1 MFRRQ
6 SPSTRNTGLDGTT
19 PPRVGNL
26 TVREDGTMSLRINT
40 NISALNALRNVERAA
55 DGFGRSIEKL
65 ASGLRIN
72 RSADDPA
79 GLIRSEDL
87 RAQIAGLEQA
97 IANSQD
103 AMNLIKTAEGA
114 LEEVHNLLRSMRQLA
129 VASGNTGT
137 NDMTA
142 LQANQ
147 NQIRSAIESINRIAA
162 QTQFGTKKLLD
173 GSAGVSAVVT
183 DFTRVGGLFF
193 GGSVFGSVGAS
204 APREYALGTGV
215 ITIDV
220 TQDATRAL
228 ISGDRDYSSA
238 TSIIQTSATVV
249 INGVSFSV
257 QAGTTT
263 LQSFV
268 DQINSQ
274 SSVTGVVAELYT
286 SSGNTRVRLRA
297 VEYGANF
304 SVNLNDQQNI
314 LHASATFTSATGRN
328 ATATVQVKD
337 VDGNTVSV
345 LFTGGVS
352 RGDSGLRLTDA
363 KGNVILLNEAGNDTA
378 IDAAVVGRTAA
389 GQLEFQIGANAGQ
402 VARFSINNMRSD
414 KLGTGIVAGKSLADI
429 DVTKTGGAEEALK
442 IIDAAIQQVSKLRG
456 DMGAF
461 QKNVLESNMRSLSVA
476 KENLTATESAIR
488 DTNFAEE
495 ISRFTRFQILQQ
507 AGMSV
512 LGQANFAP
520 QAVLQLIR

>member
-1 MFRRQ
+1 
-6 SPSTRNTGLDGTT
+6 
-19 PPRVGNL
+19 
-26 TVREDGTMSLRINT
+26 MSLRINT
-40 NISALNALRNVERAA
+40 NMSALNALRNVERAS

-72 RSADDPA
+72 RGADDPA

-103 AMNLIKTAEGA
+103 ATNLVKTAEGA

-137 NDMTA
+137 NDQTA

-173 GSAGVSAVVT
+173 GTAGLSAVVT
-183 DFTRVGGLFF
+183 DARRIGGMFF
-193 GGSVFGSVGAS
+193 GGSVVGTDS
-204 APREYALGTGV
+204 ATSTIVREYALGSGV
-215 ITIDV
+215 ITINV
-220 TQDATRAL
+220 TRAATRAAVDG
-228 ISGDRDYSSA
+228 SRAYTGA
-238 TSIIQTSATVV
+238 GAIIQTSGTVV

-274 SSVTGVVAELYT
+274 SSVTGVVAELFVDN
-286 SSGNTRVRLRA
+286 GNTFVRLRST
-297 VEYGANF
+297 EYGANF
-304 SVNLNDQQNI
+304 SVNLNDQQQI
-314 LHASATFTSATGRN
+314 LLSGANNFSASATGVNGEARVTLSTIDGG
-328 ATATVQVKD
+328 QVF
-337 VDGNTVSV
+337 VT
-345 LFTGGVS
+345 FTGGVS
-352 RGDSGLRLTDA
+352 RSDSGLRLTDA
-363 KGNVILLNEAGNDTA
+363 KGNVILLNEAGNDVA
-378 IDAAVVGRTAA
+378 INADVVGRTTT
-389 GQLEFQIGANAGQ
+389 GQLQFQIGANAGQ

-414 KLGTGIVAGKSLADI
+414 QLGTGVVAGKNLADI

-495 ISRFTRFQILQQ
+495 ISRFTKFQILQQ

>member
-1 MFRRQ
+1 M
-6 SPSTRNTGLDGTT
+6 
-19 PPRVGNL
+19 
-26 TVREDGTMSLRINT
+26 
-40 NISALNALRNVERAA
+40 SALNALRNVERAS

-103 AMNLIKTAEGA
+103 ATNLVKTAEGA

-137 NDMTA
+137 NDLTA

-147 NQIRSAIESINRIAA
+147 NQINSAIDSINRIAA

-173 GSAGVSAVVT
+173 GTAGVSAVVT
-183 DFTRVGGLFF
+183 DFTRVGGMFF
-193 GGSVFGSVGAS
+193 GGSVFGSVGGAAS
-204 APREYALGTGV
+204 QEYAIGTGT

-220 TQDATRAL
+220 TTAATRAS
-228 ISGDRDYSSA
+228 ITGNRGYTPA
-238 TSIIQTSATVV
+238 TAIIQTSASVV
-249 INGVSFSV
+249 INGVSFST

-263 LQSFV
+263 IQSFV

-274 SSVTGVVAELYT
+274 SSVTGVVAELVDNGT
-286 SSGNTRVRLRA
+286 NLNVRLRA
-297 VEYGANF
+297 REYGANF
-304 SVNLNDQQNI
+304 SVTVNDQQAI
-314 LHASATFTSATGRN
+314 LFTAATTSSASGTN
-328 ATATVQVKD
+328 ATATVSVTNI
-337 VDGNTVSV
+337 DGGVVTV
-345 LFTGGVS
+345 LFTGGKAA
-352 RGDSGLRLTDA
+352 GDSGLKLTDA
-363 KGNVILLNEAGNDTA
+363 KGNVILLNEAGNDTTSGDGA
-378 IDAAVVGRTAA
+378 VGRTSA

-402 VARFSINNMRSD
+402 VARFSINNMRAD
-414 KLGTGIVAGKSLADI
+414 KIGTGVVAGKSLKDI

-442 IIDAAIQQVSKLRG
+442 IIDAAISQVSKLRG

-495 ISRFTRFQILQQ
+495 ISRFTKFQILQQ

-520 QAVLQLIR
+520 QGVLQLIR

>member
-1 MFRRQ
+1 
-6 SPSTRNTGLDGTT
+6 
-19 PPRVGNL
+19 
-26 TVREDGTMSLRINT
+26 MSLRINT
-40 NISALNALRNVERAA
+40 NMSALNALRNVERAS

-103 AMNLIKTAEGA
+103 ATNLVKTAEGA

-137 NDMTA
+137 NDLTA

-147 NQIRSAIESINRIAA
+147 NQINSAIDSINRIAA

-173 GSAGVSAVVT
+173 GTAGVSAVVT
-183 DFTRVGGLFF
+183 DFTRVGGMFF
-193 GGSVFGSVGAS
+193 GGSVFGSVGGAAS
-204 APREYALGTGV
+204 QEYAIGTGT

-220 TQDATRAL
+220 TTAATRAS
-228 ISGDRDYSSA
+228 ITGNRGYTPA
-238 TSIIQTSATVV
+238 TAIIQTSASVV
-249 INGVSFSV
+249 INGVSFST

-263 LQSFV
+263 IQSFV

-274 SSVTGVVAELYT
+274 SSVTGVVAELVDNGT
-286 SSGNTRVRLRA
+286 NLNVRLRA
-297 VEYGANF
+297 REYGANF
-304 SVNLNDQQNI
+304 SVTVNDQQAI
-314 LHASATFTSATGRN
+314 LFTAATTSSASGTN
-328 ATATVQVKD
+328 ATATVSVTNI
-337 VDGNTVSV
+337 DGGVVTV
-345 LFTGGVS
+345 LFTGGKAA
-352 RGDSGLRLTDA
+352 GDSGLKLTDA
-363 KGNVILLNEAGNDTA
+363 KGNVILLNEAGNDTTSGDGA
-378 IDAAVVGRTAA
+378 VGRTSA

-402 VARFSINNMRSD
+402 VARFSINNMRAD
-414 KLGTGIVAGKSLADI
+414 KIGTGVVAGKSLKDI

-442 IIDAAIQQVSKLRG
+442 IIDAAISQVSKLRG

-495 ISRFTRFQILQQ
+495 ISRFTKFQILQQ

-520 QAVLQLIR
+520 QGVLQLIR

>member
-1 MFRRQ
+1 
-6 SPSTRNTGLDGTT
+6 
-19 PPRVGNL
+19 
-26 TVREDGTMSLRINT
+26 MSLRINT
-40 NISALNALRNVERAA
+40 NMSALNALRNVERAS

-72 RSADDPA
+72 RGADDPA

-103 AMNLIKTAEGA
+103 ATNLIKTAEGA

-137 NDMTA
+137 NDQTA

-173 GSAGVSAVVT
+173 GTAGLSAVVT
-183 DFTRVGGLFF
+183 DARRIGGMFF
-193 GGSVFGSVGAS
+193 GGSVVGTDS
-204 APREYALGTGV
+204 ATSTIVREYALGSGV
-215 ITIDV
+215 IEIDV
-220 TQDATRAL
+220 TTAAERAL
-228 ISGDRDYSSA
+228 ITADLRAYTDAGA
-238 TSIIQTSATVV
+238 IIQTSGTVV

-274 SSVTGVVAELYT
+274 SSVTGVVAELFVDNGDT
-286 SSGNTRVRLRA
+286 FVRLRST
-297 VEYGANF
+297 EYGANF
-304 SVNLNDQQNI
+304 SINLNDQQEI
-314 LHASATFTSATGRN
+314 LLDGATSASATGVNAVARATLRTIDGG
-328 ATATVQVKD
+328 QVF
-337 VDGNTVSV
+337 VT
-345 LFTGGVS
+345 FTGGVS
-352 RGDSGLRLTDA
+352 RSDSGLRLTDA
-363 KGNVILLNEAGNDTA
+363 KGNVILLNEAGNATG
-378 IDAAVVGRTAA
+378 AATVGRTTT
-389 GQLEFQIGANAGQ
+389 GQLQFQIGANAGQ

-414 KLGTGIVAGKSLADI
+414 RLGTGVVAEKSLADV
-429 DVTKTGGAEEALK
+429 DVTRTGGAEEALK

-461 QKNVLESNMRSLSVA
+461 QKNVLESNMRSLAVA

-495 ISRFTRFQILQQ
+495 ISRFTKFQILQQ

>member
-1 MFRRQ
+1 
-6 SPSTRNTGLDGTT
+6 
-19 PPRVGNL
+19 
-26 TVREDGTMSLRINT
+26 MSLRINT
-40 NISALNALRNVERAA
+40 NMSALNALRNVERAA

-72 RSADDPA
+72 RGADDPA

-103 AMNLIKTAEGA
+103 ATNLIKTAEGA
-114 LEEVHNLLRSMRQLA
+114 LDEMHNLLRSMRQLA

-137 NDMTA
+137 NDQTA

-147 NQIRSAIESINRIAA
+147 NQIRSAIDSINRIAA

-173 GSAGVSAVVT
+173 GTAGLSAVVT
-183 DFTRVGGLFF
+183 DARRIGGMFF
-193 GGSVFGSVGAS
+193 GGSVVGTDS
-204 APREYALGTGV
+204 PTSNIVREYALGSGV

-220 TQDATRAL
+220 TTAAERAVVDGTRAYADA
-228 ISGDRDYSSA
+228 GA
-238 TSIIQTSATVV
+238 IIQTSGTVV

-274 SSVTGVVAELYT
+274 SSVTGVVAELFVDNGDT
-286 SSGNTRVRLRA
+286 FVRLRST
-297 VEYGANF
+297 EYGANF
-304 SVNLNDQQNI
+304 SVNLNDQQEI
-314 LHASATFTSATGRN
+314 LLNGATSASATGVN
-328 ATATVQVKD
+328 AEARVTLSTI
-337 VDGNTVSV
+337 DGGEVFVT
-345 LFTGGVS
+345 FTGGVS
-352 RGDSGLRLTDA
+352 RSDSGLRLTDA
-363 KGNVILLNEAGNDTA
+363 KGNVLLLTEAGNDDA
-378 IDAAVVGRTAA
+378 IDDAVVGRTTT
-389 GQLEFQIGANAGQ
+389 GQLQFQIGANAGQ

-414 KLGTGIVAGKSLADI
+414 KLGTGVVAGKSLADI

-461 QKNVLESNMRSLSVA
+461 QKNVLESNMRSLAVA

-495 ISRFTRFQILQQ
+495 ISRFTKFQILQQ

>member
-1 MFRRQ
+1 
-6 SPSTRNTGLDGTT
+6 
-19 PPRVGNL
+19 
-26 TVREDGTMSLRINT
+26 MSLRINT
-40 NISALNALRNVERAA
+40 NMSALNALRNVERAS

-72 RSADDPA
+72 RGADDPA

-103 AMNLIKTAEGA
+103 ATNLVKTAEGA

-137 NDMTA
+137 NDQTA

-173 GSAGVSAVVT
+173 GTAGLSAVVT
-183 DFTRVGGLFF
+183 DARRIGGMFF
-193 GGSVFGSVGAS
+193 GGSAVGTDS
-204 APREYALGTGV
+204 ATGTIVREYALGSGV

-220 TQDATRAL
+220 TTAAERAVVNGTRAYT
-228 ISGDRDYSSA
+228 GA
-238 TSIIQTSATVV
+238 GAIIQTSGTVV

-274 SSVTGVVAELYT
+274 SSVTGVVAELFVNNN
-286 SSGNTRVRLRA
+286 NTFVRLRST
-297 VEYGANF
+297 EYGENF
-304 SVNLNDQQNI
+304 SVNLNDQQQI
-314 LHASATFTSATGRN
+314 LLNGATSASDTGVN
-328 ATATVQVKD
+328 AEAVVTLSTI
-337 VDGNTVSV
+337 DGGEVFVT
-345 LFTGGVS
+345 FTGGVS

-363 KGNVILLNEAGNDTA
+363 KGNVILLNEAGNDA
-378 IDAAVVGRTAA
+378 GINDAVVGRTTT
-389 GQLEFQIGANAGQ
+389 GQLQFQIGANAGQ

-414 KLGTGIVAGKSLADI
+414 KLGTGVVADKSLADI

-461 QKNVLESNMRSLSVA
+461 QKNVLESNMRSLAVA

-495 ISRFTRFQILQQ
+495 ISRFTKFQILQQ

>member
-1 MFRRQ
+1 
-6 SPSTRNTGLDGTT
+6 
-19 PPRVGNL
+19 
-26 TVREDGTMSLRINT
+26 MSLRINT
-40 NISALNALRNVERAA
+40 NMSALNALRNVERAS

-72 RSADDPA
+72 RGADDPA

-103 AMNLIKTAEGA
+103 ATNLIKTAEGA

-137 NDMTA
+137 NDQTA

-173 GSAGVSAVVT
+173 GTAGLSAVVT
-183 DFTRVGGLFF
+183 DARSIGGMFF
-193 GGSVFGSVGAS
+193 GGSAVGTDS
-204 APREYALGTGV
+204 AGGTIVREYALGSGV
-215 ITIDV
+215 ITIDIRRAAERAV
-220 TQDATRAL
+220 VDGTRAYT
-228 ISGDRDYSSA
+228 GA
-238 TSIIQTSATVV
+238 GAIIQTSGTVV

-274 SSVTGVVAELYT
+274 SSVTGVVAELFVDNGDT
-286 SSGNTRVRLRA
+286 FVRLRST
-297 VEYGANF
+297 EYGANF
-304 SVNLNDQQNI
+304 SVNLNDQQQI
-314 LHASATFTSATGRN
+314 LLNGATSDSDTGEN
-328 ATATVQVKD
+328 AVARVTLSTI
-337 VDGNTVSV
+337 DGGEVYVT
-345 LFTGGVS
+345 FTGGVS
-352 RGDSGLRLTDA
+352 RSDSGLRLTDA
-363 KGNVILLNEAGNDTA
+363 KGNVILLNEAGNDDG
-378 IDAAVVGRTAA
+378 IDNAVVGRTTT
-389 GQLEFQIGANAGQ
+389 GQLQFQIGANAGQ

-414 KLGTGIVAGKSLADI
+414 KLGTGVVAGKSLADI

-461 QKNVLESNMRSLSVA
+461 QKNVLESNMRSLAVA

-495 ISRFTRFQILQQ
+495 ISRFTKFQILQQ

>member
-1 MFRRQ
+1 
-6 SPSTRNTGLDGTT
+6 
-19 PPRVGNL
+19 
-26 TVREDGTMSLRINT
+26 MSLRINT
-40 NISALNALRNVERAA
+40 NMSALNALRNVERAS

-103 AMNLIKTAEGA
+103 ATNLVKTAEGA

-137 NDMTA
+137 NDQTA

-173 GSAGVSAVVT
+173 GTAGVSAVVT

-193 GGSVFGSVGAS
+193 GGSVFGSVGGAAS
-204 APREYALGTGV
+204 QDYAIGTGT

-220 TQDATRAL
+220 TQAATRAVVTT
-228 ISGDRDYSSA
+228 DRVYTA
-238 TSIIQTSATVV
+238 PTAIIQTSASVV
-249 INGVSFSV
+249 INGVNFTV
-257 QAGTTT
+257 QAGTTS

-274 SSVTGVVAELYT
+274 SSVTGVVAEIFQ
-286 SSGNTRVRLRA
+286 NAANDFRVRLRTQ
-297 VEYGANF
+297 EYGANF
-304 SVNLNDQQNI
+304 SVTVNDAQGI
-314 LHASATFTSATGRN
+314 LIAGGGTSSATGQN
-328 ATATVQVKD
+328 ARATVSITNI
-337 VDGNTVSV
+337 DGNTVTV

-363 KGNVILLNEAGNDTA
+363 RGNVLLLTEAGNDVA
-378 IDAAVVGRTAA
+378 IDAAAVGRTTA
-389 GQLEFQIGANAGQ
+389 GQLQFQIGANAGQ
-402 VARFSINNMRSD
+402 VARFSINNMRAD
-414 KLGTGIVAGKSLADI
+414 QLGTGVVAGRSLRDI
-429 DVTKTGGAEEALK
+429 DVTKTGGAEEALR

-461 QKNVLESNMRSLSVA
+461 QKNVLESNMRSLAVA

>member
-1 MFRRQ
+1 
-6 SPSTRNTGLDGTT
+6 
-19 PPRVGNL
+19 
-26 TVREDGTMSLRINT
+26 MSLRINT
-40 NISALNALRNVERAA
+40 NMSALNALRNVERAS

-72 RSADDPA
+72 RGADDPA

-103 AMNLIKTAEGA
+103 ATNLIKTAEGA

-137 NDMTA
+137 NDQTA

-173 GSAGVSAVVT
+173 GTAGLSAVVT
-183 DFTRVGGLFF
+183 DARRIGGMFF
-193 GGSVFGSVGAS
+193 GGSAVGTDS
-204 APREYALGTGV
+204 ATGTIVREYALGSGV

-220 TQDATRAL
+220 TTAATRASVTANL
-228 ISGDRDYSSA
+228 RTYTGA
-238 TSIIQTSATVV
+238 GAIIQTSGTVV

-274 SSVTGVVAELYT
+274 SSVTGVVAEIYQHA
-286 SSGNTRVRLRA
+286 NNDFRVRLRST
-297 VEYGANF
+297 EYGANF
-304 SVNLNDQQNI
+304 SVNLNDQQEI
-314 LHASATFTSATGRN
+314 LLDGATSASATGVNAVARATLS
-328 ATATVQVKD
+328 TI
-337 VDGNTVSV
+337 DGGEVFVT
-345 LFTGGVS
+345 FTGGVS
-352 RGDSGLRLTDA
+352 RSDSGLRLTDA
-363 KGNVILLNEAGNDTA
+363 KGNVILLNEAGNA
-378 IDAAVVGRTAA
+378 VGAAAVGRTTT
-389 GQLEFQIGANAGQ
+389 GQLQFQIGANAGQ

-414 KLGTGIVAGKSLADI
+414 KLGTGVVAGKNLADV

-456 DMGAF
+456 DIGAF
-461 QKNVLESNMRSLSVA
+461 QKNVLESNMRSLAVA

-495 ISRFTRFQILQQ
+495 ISRFTKFQILQQ

>member
-1 MFRRQ
+1 
-6 SPSTRNTGLDGTT
+6 
-19 PPRVGNL
+19 
-26 TVREDGTMSLRINT
+26 MSLRINT
-40 NISALNALRNVERAA
+40 NMSALNALRNVERAS

-72 RSADDPA
+72 RGADDPA

-103 AMNLIKTAEGA
+103 ATNLIKTAEGA

-137 NDMTA
+137 NDQTA

-173 GSAGVSAVVT
+173 GTAGLSAVVT
-183 DFTRVGGLFF
+183 DARRIGGMFF
-193 GGSVFGSVGAS
+193 GGSVVGTDS
-204 APREYALGTGV
+204 ATSTIVREYALGSGL

-220 TQDATRAL
+220 TTAAERAL
-228 ISGDRDYSSA
+228 VTADLRAYTDAGA
-238 TSIIQTSATVV
+238 IIQTSGTVV

-274 SSVTGVVAELYT
+274 SSVTGVVAELFADNN
-286 SSGNTRVRLRA
+286 NTYVRLRST
-297 VEYGANF
+297 EYGANF
-304 SVNLNDQQNI
+304 SINLNDQQEI
-314 LHASATFTSATGRN
+314 LLDGATSASATGVN
-328 ATATVQVKD
+328 AVARVTLRTIDGGQVF
-337 VDGNTVSV
+337 VT
-345 LFTGGVS
+345 FTGGVS

-363 KGNVILLNEAGNDTA
+363 RGNVLLLTEAGNDAA
-378 IDAAVVGRTAA
+378 IDADAVGRTTT
-389 GQLEFQIGANAGQ
+389 GQLQFQIGANAGQ
-402 VARFSINNMRSD
+402 VARFSINNMRAD
-414 KLGTGIVAGKSLADI
+414 QLGTGVVAGRSLADI
-429 DVTKTGGAEEALK
+429 DVTRTGGAEEALK

-461 QKNVLESNMRSLSVA
+461 QKNVLESNMRSLAVA

-495 ISRFTRFQILQQ
+495 ISRFTKFQILQQ

>member
-1 MFRRQ
+1 
-6 SPSTRNTGLDGTT
+6 
-19 PPRVGNL
+19 
-26 TVREDGTMSLRINT
+26 MSLRINT
-40 NISALNALRNVERAA
+40 NMSALNALRNVERAS

-72 RSADDPA
+72 RGADDPA

-103 AMNLIKTAEGA
+103 ATNLIKTAEGA

-137 NDMTA
+137 NDQTA

-173 GSAGVSAVVT
+173 GTAGLSAVVT
-183 DFTRVGGLFF
+183 DARSIGGMFF
-193 GGSVFGSVGAS
+193 GGSAVGTDS
-204 APREYALGTGV
+204 AGGTIVREYALGSGV

-220 TQDATRAL
+220 TRAAERAVVTG
-228 ISGDRDYSSA
+228 SRAYTGA
-238 TSIIQTSATVV
+238 GAIIQTSGTVV

-274 SSVTGVVAELYT
+274 SSVTGVVAELFVDDGDT
-286 SSGNTRVRLRA
+286 FVRLRST
-297 VEYGANF
+297 EYGANF
-304 SVNLNDQQNI
+304 SVNLNDQQQI
-314 LHASATFTSATGRN
+314 LLSGSAFDASDTGVN
-328 ATATVQVKD
+328 AEARVTLSTI
-337 VDGNTVSV
+337 DGGEVYVT
-345 LFTGGVS
+345 FTGGVS
-352 RGDSGLRLTDA
+352 RSDSGLRLTDA
-363 KGNVILLNEAGNDTA
+363 KGNVILLNEAGNDDG
-378 IDAAVVGRTAA
+378 IDNAVVGRTTT
-389 GQLEFQIGANAGQ
+389 GQLQFQIGANAGQ

-414 KLGTGIVAGKSLADI
+414 KLGTGVVADKSLADI

-495 ISRFTRFQILQQ
+495 ISRFTKFQILQQ

>member
-1 MFRRQ
+1 
-6 SPSTRNTGLDGTT
+6 
-19 PPRVGNL
+19 
-26 TVREDGTMSLRINT
+26 MSLRINT
-40 NISALNALRNVERAA
+40 NMSALNALRNVERAS

-103 AMNLIKTAEGA
+103 ATNLVKTAEGA

-137 NDMTA
+137 NDLTA

-147 NQIRSAIESINRIAA
+147 NQINSAIESINRIAA

-173 GSAGVSAVVT
+173 GTAGVSAVVT
-183 DFTRVGGLFF
+183 DFTRVGGMFF
-193 GGSVFGSVGAS
+193 GGSVFGSVGGAAS
-204 APREYALGTGV
+204 QEYAIGTGT

-220 TQDATRAL
+220 TTAATRAS
-228 ISGDRDYSSA
+228 IQGDRGYTPA
-238 TSIIQTSATVV
+238 TAIIQTSASVV
-249 INGVSFSV
+249 INGVSFST

-263 LQSFV
+263 IQSFV

-274 SSVTGVVAELYT
+274 SSVTGVVAELVNNGT
-286 SSGNTRVRLRA
+286 NLNVRLRA
-297 VEYGANF
+297 KEYGANF
-304 SVNLNDQQNI
+304 SVTVDDQQAI
-314 LHASATFTSATGRN
+314 LFTAATTSSASGTN
-328 ATATVQVKD
+328 AAATVSVTNI
-337 VDGNTVSV
+337 DGGVVTV
-345 LFTGGVS
+345 LFTGGKAG
-352 RGDSGLRLTDA
+352 GDSGLKLTDA
-363 KGNVILLNEAGNDTA
+363 KGNVILLNEAGNDTTAGDGA
-378 IDAAVVGRTAA
+378 IGRTSA

-402 VARFSINNMRSD
+402 VARFSINNMRAD
-414 KLGTGIVAGKSLADI
+414 KIGTGVVAGKSLKDI

-442 IIDAAIQQVSKLRG
+442 IIDAAIAQVSKLRG

-495 ISRFTRFQILQQ
+495 ISRFTKFQILQQ

-520 QAVLQLIR
+520 QGVLQLIR

>member
-1 MFRRQ
+1 
-6 SPSTRNTGLDGTT
+6 
-19 PPRVGNL
+19 
-26 TVREDGTMSLRINT
+26 MSLRINT
-40 NISALNALRNVERAA
+40 NMSALNALRNVERAS

-72 RSADDPA
+72 RGADDPA

-103 AMNLIKTAEGA
+103 ATNLVKTAEGA

-137 NDMTA
+137 SDQTA

-147 NQIRSAIESINRIAA
+147 NQIRSAIDSINRIAA

-173 GSAGVSAVVT
+173 GTAGLSAVVT
-183 DFTRVGGLFF
+183 DARRIGGMFF
-193 GGSVFGSVGAS
+193 GGSVVGTDS
-204 APREYALGTGV
+204 ATGTIVREYALGSGV
-215 ITIDV
+215 ITINV
-220 TQDATRAL
+220 TADTSTATRAAVN
-228 ISGDRDYSSA
+228 GTRTYADA
-238 TSIIQTSATVV
+238 GASIIQTSGTVV

-274 SSVTGVVAELYT
+274 SSVTGVVAEVFVNDDGDT
-286 SSGNTRVRLRA
+286 VVRLRST
-297 VEYGANF
+297 EYGENF
-304 SVNLNDQQNI
+304 SVNLNDQQEI
-314 LHASATFTSATGRN
+314 LLDGATSAIATGVN
-328 ATATVQVKD
+328 AEAVVTLSTI
-337 VDGNTVSV
+337 DGGEVFVT
-345 LFTGGVS
+345 FTGGVS

-363 KGNVILLNEAGNDTA
+363 KGNVLLLTEAGNDDA
-378 IDAAVVGRTAA
+378 INDAVVGRTTT
-389 GQLEFQIGANAGQ
+389 GQLQFQIGANAGQ

-414 KLGTGIVAGKSLADI
+414 KLGTGVVAGKNLADV

-461 QKNVLESNMRSLSVA
+461 QKNVLESNMRSLAVA

-495 ISRFTRFQILQQ
+495 ISRFTKFQILQQ

>member
-1 MFRRQ
+1 
-6 SPSTRNTGLDGTT
+6 
-19 PPRVGNL
+19 
-26 TVREDGTMSLRINT
+26 MSLRINT
-40 NISALNALRNVERAA
+40 NMSALNALRNVERAS

-103 AMNLIKTAEGA
+103 ATNLIKTAEGA
-114 LEEVHNLLRSMRQLA
+114 LDEVHNLLRSMRQLA

-137 NDMTA
+137 NDLTA

-147 NQIRSAIESINRIAA
+147 NQIRSAIDSINRIAA

-173 GSAGVSAVVT
+173 GTAGVSAVVT

-193 GGSVFGSVGAS
+193 GGSVFGSVGGAAS
-204 APREYALGTGV
+204 QDYAIGTGT

-220 TQDATRAL
+220 TQAATRAQVN
-228 ISGDRDYSSA
+228 GDRDYTGASA
-238 TSIIQTSATVV
+238 IIQTSATVV
-249 INGVSFSV
+249 INGVSFTT

-274 SSVTGVVAELYT
+274 SSVTGVVAELFT
-286 SSGNTRVRLRA
+286 SGGNTRVRLRA
-297 VEYGANF
+297 LEYGANF
-304 SVNLNDQQNI
+304 SVTVNDAQGI
-314 LHASATFTSATGRN
+314 LIAGGGTSSATGQN
-328 ATATVQVKD
+328 ARATVSITNI
-337 VDGNTVSV
+337 DGNTVTV

-363 KGNVILLNEAGNDTA
+363 RGNVLLLTEAGNDAA
-378 IDAAVVGRTAA
+378 IDAAAVGRTTA
-389 GQLEFQIGANAGQ
+389 GQLQFQIGANAGQ
-402 VARFSINNMRSD
+402 VARFSINNMRAD
-414 KLGTGIVAGKSLADI
+414 QLGTGVVAGSSLRDI
-429 DVTKTGGAEEALK
+429 DVTKTGGAEEALR

-461 QKNVLESNMRSLSVA
+461 QKNVLESNMRSLAVA

>member
-1 MFRRQ
+1 
-6 SPSTRNTGLDGTT
+6 
-19 PPRVGNL
+19 
-26 TVREDGTMSLRINT
+26 MSLRINT
-40 NISALNALRNVERAA
+40 NMSALNALRNVERAS

-72 RSADDPA
+72 RGADDPA

-103 AMNLIKTAEGA
+103 ATNLIKTAEGA
-114 LEEVHNLLRSMRQLA
+114 LDEMHNLLRSMRQLA

-137 NDMTA
+137 NDLTA

-147 NQIRSAIESINRIAA
+147 NQIQSAIDSINRISA

-173 GSAGVSAVVT
+173 GTAGTSAVVT

-193 GGSVFGSVGAS
+193 GGSVFGSVGGAAS
-204 APREYALGTGV
+204 QDYAIGTGT
-215 ITIDV
+215 ITINV
-220 TQDATRAL
+220 TTAATRAQL
-228 ISGDRDYSSA
+228 TGNRDYASA
-238 TSIIQTSATVV
+238 TAIIQTSASVV
-249 INGVSFSV
+249 INGVSFTT

-274 SSVTGVVAELYT
+274 TSVTGVVAELVPNGT
-286 SSGNTRVRLRA
+286 NLNVRLRA

-304 SVNLNDQQNI
+304 SVTVNDAQAI
-314 LHASATFTSATGRN
+314 LHNAATTASNTGVN
-328 ATATVQVKD
+328 AEATVSIRNIDNGV
-337 VDGNTVSV
+337 VTV
-345 LFTGGVS
+345 LFTGGKA

-363 KGNVILLNEAGNDTA
+363 KGNVILLNEAGNAVSTA
-378 IDAAVVGRTAA
+378 AVGRTNK

-414 KLGTGIVAGKSLADI
+414 QLGTGVVAGKSLKDV

-461 QKNVLESNMRSLSVA
+461 QKNVLESNMRSLAVA

-495 ISRFTRFQILQQ
+495 ISRFTKFQILQQ

>member
-1 MFRRQ
+1 
-6 SPSTRNTGLDGTT
+6 
-19 PPRVGNL
+19 
-26 TVREDGTMSLRINT
+26 MSLRINT
-40 NISALNALRNVERAA
+40 NMSALNALRNVERAA

-103 AMNLIKTAEGA
+103 ATNLIKTAEGA
-114 LEEVHNLLRSMRQLA
+114 LDEVHNLLRSMRQLA

-137 NDMTA
+137 NDLTA

-147 NQIRSAIESINRIAA
+147 NQIRSAIDSINRIAA

-173 GSAGVSAVVT
+173 GTAGVSAVVT

-193 GGSVFGSVGAS
+193 GGSVFGSVGGAAS
-204 APREYALGTGV
+204 QDYAIGTGT

-220 TQDATRAL
+220 TQAATRAQVN
-228 ISGDRDYSSA
+228 GDRDYTGASA
-238 TSIIQTSATVV
+238 IIQTSATVV
-249 INGVSFSV
+249 INGVSFTT

-274 SSVTGVVAELYT
+274 SSVTGVVAELFT
-286 SSGNTRVRLRA
+286 SGGNTRVRLRA
-297 VEYGANF
+297 LEYGANF
-304 SVNLNDQQNI
+304 SVTVNDAQAI
-314 LHASATFTSATGRN
+314 LFASGGTSSATGQN
-328 ATATVQVKD
+328 ARATVSITNI
-337 VDGNTVSV
+337 DGNTVTV
-345 LFTGGVS
+345 LFTGGVAS
-352 RGDSGLRLTDA
+352 GDSGLRLTDA
-363 KGNVILLNEAGNDTA
+363 RGNVLLLTEAGNDVA
-378 IDAAVVGRTAA
+378 IDTAAVGRTTA
-389 GQLEFQIGANAGQ
+389 GQLQFQIGANAGQ
-402 VARFSINNMRSD
+402 VARFSINNMRAD
-414 KLGTGIVAGKSLADI
+414 QLGTGVVAGRSLRDI
-429 DVTKTGGAEEALK
+429 DVTKTGGAEEALR

-461 QKNVLESNMRSLSVA
+461 QKNVLESNMRSLAVA

>member
-1 MFRRQ
+1 
-6 SPSTRNTGLDGTT
+6 
-19 PPRVGNL
+19 
-26 TVREDGTMSLRINT
+26 MSLRINT
-40 NISALNALRNVERAA
+40 NMSALNALRNVERAS

-72 RSADDPA
+72 RGADDPA

-87 RAQIAGLEQA
+87 RAQIVGLEQA

-103 AMNLIKTAEGA
+103 ATNLIKTAEGA
-114 LEEVHNLLRSMRQLA
+114 LDEMHNLLRSMRQLA

-137 NDMTA
+137 NDLTA

-147 NQIRSAIESINRIAA
+147 NQIASAIDSINRISA

-173 GSAGVSAVVT
+173 GTAGTTAVVT

-193 GGSVFGSVGAS
+193 GGSVYGSVGGAAS
-204 APREYALGTGV
+204 QDYAIGTGT

-220 TQDATRAL
+220 TQVATRAL
-228 ISGDRDYSSA
+228 ITGDRNYTDATNIIA
-238 TSIIQTSATVV
+238 TSASVV
-249 INGVSFSV
+249 INGVNFTT

-274 SSVTGVVAELYT
+274 TSVTGVVAEIVT
-286 SSGNTRVRLRA
+286 SGTNLNVRLRA
-297 VEYGANF
+297 AEYGANF
-304 SVNLNDQQNI
+304 SVTVNDQQAI
-314 LHASATFTSATGRN
+314 LFNAATTQSATGTN
-328 ATATVQVKD
+328 ATATV
-337 VDGNTVSV
+337 TVRNIEGGSVTV
-345 LFTGGVS
+345 LFTGGKAS
-352 RGDSGLRLTDA
+352 GDSGLRLTDA
-363 KGNVILLNEAGNDTA
+363 KGNVLLLTEAGNNTNNGAVA
-378 IDAAVVGRTAA
+378 IGRTSA

-402 VARFSINNMRSD
+402 LARFSINNMRAN
-414 KLGTGIVAGKSLADI
+414 KIGTGAVSGKSLQDI

-495 ISRFTRFQILQQ
+495 ISRFTKFQILQQ

-520 QAVLQLIR
+520 QGVLQLIR

>member
-1 MFRRQ
+1 
-6 SPSTRNTGLDGTT
+6 
-19 PPRVGNL
+19 
-26 TVREDGTMSLRINT
+26 MSLRINT
-40 NISALNALRNVERAA
+40 NMSALNALRNVERAA

-87 RAQIAGLEQA
+87 RAQIVGLEQA

-103 AMNLIKTAEGA
+103 ATNLIKTAEGA
-114 LEEVHNLLRSMRQLA
+114 LDEMHNLLRSMRQLA

-137 NDMTA
+137 NDLTA

-147 NQIRSAIESINRIAA
+147 NQIASAIDSINRIAA

-173 GSAGVSAVVT
+173 GTAGTTAVVT

-193 GGSVFGSVGAS
+193 GGSVFGSVGGAAS
-204 APREYALGTGV
+204 QDYAIGTGT
-215 ITIDV
+215 ITINV
-220 TQDATRAL
+220 TTAATRAQL
-228 ISGDRDYSSA
+228 TGNRDYASA
-238 TSIIQTSATVV
+238 TAIIQTSASVV
-249 INGVSFSV
+249 INGVSFTT

-274 SSVTGVVAELYT
+274 TSVTGVVAELVPNGT
-286 SSGNTRVRLRA
+286 NLNVRLRA

-304 SVNLNDQQNI
+304 SVTVNDAQAI
-314 LHASATFTSATGRN
+314 LHNAATTASNTGVN
-328 ATATVQVKD
+328 AEATVSVMNI
-337 VDGNTVSV
+337 DGGVVTV
-345 LFTGGVS
+345 LFTGGKA

-363 KGNVILLNEAGNDTA
+363 KGNVILLNEAGN
-378 IDAAVVGRTAA
+378 AAGAAAVGRTNK

-402 VARFSINNMRSD
+402 VARFSINNMRAD
-414 KLGTGIVAGKSLADI
+414 KLGTGVVAGKSLKDV

-461 QKNVLESNMRSLSVA
+461 QKNVLESNMRSLAVA

-495 ISRFTRFQILQQ
+495 ISRFTKFQILQQ

>member
-1 MFRRQ
+1 
-6 SPSTRNTGLDGTT
+6 
-19 PPRVGNL
+19 
-26 TVREDGTMSLRINT
+26 MSLRINT
-40 NISALNALRNVERAA
+40 NMSALNALRNVERAS

-72 RSADDPA
+72 RGADDPA

-103 AMNLIKTAEGA
+103 ATNLIKTAEGA

-137 NDMTA
+137 NDQTA

-173 GSAGVSAVVT
+173 GTAGLSAVVT
-183 DFTRVGGLFF
+183 DARRIGGMFF
-193 GGSVFGSVGAS
+193 GGSVVGTDS
-204 APREYALGTGV
+204 ATSTIVREYALGSGV

-220 TQDATRAL
+220 TRAATRA
-228 ISGDRDYSSA
+228 GVNGTRAYA
-238 TSIIQTSATVV
+238 GAEAIIQTSGTVV

-274 SSVTGVVAELYT
+274 SSVTGVVAELFVDDGDT
-286 SSGNTRVRLRA
+286 FVRLRST
-297 VEYGANF
+297 EYGANF
-304 SVNLNDQQNI
+304 SVNLNDQQQI
-314 LHASATFTSATGRN
+314 LLSSATSASATGVN
-328 ATATVQVKD
+328 AEARVTLSTIDGGQVF
-337 VDGNTVSV
+337 VT
-345 LFTGGVS
+345 FTGGVS
-352 RGDSGLRLTDA
+352 RSDSGLRLTDA
-363 KGNVILLNEAGNDTA
+363 KGNVILLNEAGNHTTDG
-378 IDAAVVGRTAA
+378 DGVVGRTTT
-389 GQLEFQIGANAGQ
+389 GQLQFQIGANAGQ

-414 KLGTGIVAGKSLADI
+414 QLGTGVVAGKSLADI

-461 QKNVLESNMRSLSVA
+461 QKNVLESNMRSLAVA

-495 ISRFTRFQILQQ
+495 ISRFTKFQILQQ

>member
-1 MFRRQ
+1 
-6 SPSTRNTGLDGTT
+6 
-19 PPRVGNL
+19 
-26 TVREDGTMSLRINT
+26 MSLRINT
-40 NISALNALRNVERAA
+40 NMSALNALRNVERAS

-103 AMNLIKTAEGA
+103 ATNLIKTAEGA
-114 LEEVHNLLRSMRQLA
+114 LDEVHNLLRSMRQLA

-137 NDMTA
+137 NDLTA

-147 NQIRSAIESINRIAA
+147 NQIRSAIDSINRIAA

-173 GSAGVSAVVT
+173 GTAGVSAVVT

-193 GGSVFGSVGAS
+193 GGSVFGSVGGAAS
-204 APREYALGTGV
+204 QDYAIGTGT

-220 TQDATRAL
+220 TQAATRAQVN
-228 ISGDRDYSSA
+228 GDRDYTGASA
-238 TSIIQTSATVV
+238 IIQTSATVV
-249 INGVSFSV
+249 INGVSFTT

-268 DQINSQ
+268 DQINSK
-274 SSVTGVVAELYT
+274 SSVTGVVAELFT
-286 SSGNTRVRLRA
+286 SGGNTRVRLRA
-297 VEYGANF
+297 LEYGANF
-304 SVNLNDQQNI
+304 SVTVNDAQAI
-314 LHASATFTSATGRN
+314 LFASGGTSSATGQN
-328 ATATVQVKD
+328 ARATVSITNI
-337 VDGNTVSV
+337 DGNTVTV
-345 LFTGGVS
+345 LFTGGVAS
-352 RGDSGLRLTDA
+352 GDSGLRLTDA
-363 KGNVILLNEAGNDTA
+363 RGNVLLLTEAGNDVA
-378 IDAAVVGRTAA
+378 IDAAAVGRTTA
-389 GQLEFQIGANAGQ
+389 GQLQFQIGANAGQ
-402 VARFSINNMRSD
+402 VARFSINNMRAD
-414 KLGTGIVAGKSLADI
+414 QLGTGVVAGRSLRDI
-429 DVTKTGGAEEALK
+429 DVTKTGGAEEALR

-461 QKNVLESNMRSLSVA
+461 QKNVLESNMRSLAVA

>member
-1 MFRRQ
+1 
-6 SPSTRNTGLDGTT
+6 
-19 PPRVGNL
+19 
-26 TVREDGTMSLRINT
+26 MSLRINT
-40 NISALNALRNVERAA
+40 NMSALNALRNVERAS

-72 RSADDPA
+72 RGADDPA

-103 AMNLIKTAEGA
+103 ATNLVKTAEGA

-137 NDMTA
+137 NDQTA

-173 GSAGVSAVVT
+173 GTAGLSAVVT
-183 DFTRVGGLFF
+183 DARRIGGMFF
-193 GGSVFGSVGAS
+193 GGSVVGTDS
-204 APREYALGTGV
+204 ATSTIVREYALGSGL

-220 TQDATRAL
+220 TTAAERAL
-228 ISGDRDYSSA
+228 VTADLRAYTDAGA
-238 TSIIQTSATVV
+238 IIQTSGTVV

-274 SSVTGVVAELYT
+274 SSVTGVVAELFADNN
-286 SSGNTRVRLRA
+286 NTYVRLRST
-297 VEYGANF
+297 EYGANF
-304 SVNLNDQQNI
+304 SINLNDQQEI
-314 LHASATFTSATGRN
+314 LLDGATSASATGVN
-328 ATATVQVKD
+328 AVARVTLRTIDGGQVF
-337 VDGNTVSV
+337 VT
-345 LFTGGVS
+345 FTGGVS

-363 KGNVILLNEAGNDTA
+363 RGNVLLLTEAGNDAA
-378 IDAAVVGRTAA
+378 IDADAVGRTTT
-389 GQLEFQIGANAGQ
+389 GQLQFQIGANAGQ

-461 QKNVLESNMRSLSVA
+461 QKNVLESNMRSLAVA

-495 ISRFTRFQILQQ
+495 ISRFTKFQILQQ

>member
-1 MFRRQ
+1 
-6 SPSTRNTGLDGTT
+6 
-19 PPRVGNL
+19 
-26 TVREDGTMSLRINT
+26 MSLRINT
-40 NISALNALRNVERAA
+40 NMSALNALRNVERAA

-87 RAQIAGLEQA
+87 RAQITGLEQA

-103 AMNLIKTAEGA
+103 ATNLIKTAEGA

-137 NDMTA
+137 NDLTA

-147 NQIRSAIESINRIAA
+147 NQIASAIDSINRIAA

-173 GSAGVSAVVT
+173 GTAGTSAVVT
-183 DFTRVGGLFF
+183 DFQRVGGMFF
-193 GGSVFGSVGAS
+193 GGSVYGSVAGAAS
-204 APREYALGTGV
+204 QDYAIGSGI

-220 TQDATRAL
+220 TQAATRATVT
-228 ISGDRDYSSA
+228 GDRVYA
-238 TSIIQTSATVV
+238 APTSVIATSATVV
-249 INGVSFSV
+249 INGVSFST
-257 QAGTTT
+257 QANTET

-268 DQINSQ
+268 DRINSQ
-274 SSVTGVVAELYT
+274 SSVTGVVAEVFEAGANDY
-286 SSGNTRVRLRA
+286 RVRLRA
-297 VEYGANF
+297 KEYGANF
-304 SVNLNDQQNI
+304 SVTVNDQQAI
-314 LHASATFTSATGRN
+314 LFAASTSTSASGQN
-328 ATATVQVKD
+328 ATATVSVTNI
-337 VDGNTVSV
+337 DGGVVTV
-345 LFTGGVS
+345 LFTGGKAS
-352 RGDSGLRLTDA
+352 GDSGLRLTDA
-363 KGNVILLNEAGNDTA
+363 KGNVILLNEYGNNTTTGDGA
-378 IDAAVVGRTAA
+378 VGRTSA
-389 GQLEFQIGANAGQ
+389 GQLQFQIGANAGQ
-402 VARFSINNMRSD
+402 VARFSINNMRAD
-414 KLGTGIVAGKSLADI
+414 QLGTGAVSGKSLKDI

-461 QKNVLESNMRSLSVA
+461 QKNILESNMRSLSVA
-476 KENLTATESAIR
+476 KENLTASESAIR

-495 ISRFTRFQILQQ
+495 ISRFTKFQILQQ

-520 QAVLQLIR
+520 QGVLQLIR

>member
-1 MFRRQ
+1 
-6 SPSTRNTGLDGTT
+6 
-19 PPRVGNL
+19 
-26 TVREDGTMSLRINT
+26 MSLRINT
-40 NISALNALRNVERAA
+40 NMSALNALRNVERAS

-103 AMNLIKTAEGA
+103 ATNLVKTAEGA

-137 NDMTA
+137 NDLTA

-173 GSAGVSAVVT
+173 GTAGVSAVVT

-193 GGSVFGSVGAS
+193 GGSVFGSVGGAAS
-204 APREYALGTGV
+204 QDYAIGTGT

-220 TQDATRAL
+220 TQVATRAVVTT
-228 ISGDRDYSSA
+228 DRVYTA
-238 TSIIQTSATVV
+238 PTAIIQTSASVV
-249 INGVSFSV
+249 INGVNFTV
-257 QAGTTT
+257 QAGTTS

-274 SSVTGVVAELYT
+274 SSVTGVVAEIFQ
-286 SSGNTRVRLRA
+286 NAANDFRVRLRTQ
-297 VEYGANF
+297 EYGANF
-304 SVNLNDQQNI
+304 SVTVNDAQGI
-314 LHASATFTSATGRN
+314 LIAGGGTSSATGQN
-328 ATATVQVKD
+328 ARATVSITNI
-337 VDGNTVSV
+337 DGNTVTV

-363 KGNVILLNEAGNDTA
+363 RGNVLLLTEAGNDVA
-378 IDAAVVGRTAA
+378 IDAAAVGRTTA
-389 GQLEFQIGANAGQ
+389 GQLQFQIGANAGQ
-402 VARFSINNMRSD
+402 VARFSINNMRAD
-414 KLGTGIVAGKSLADI
+414 QLGTGVVAGRSLRDI
-429 DVTKTGGAEEALK
+429 DVTKTGGAEEALR

-461 QKNVLESNMRSLSVA
+461 QKNVLESNMRSLAVA

>member
-1 MFRRQ
+1 
-6 SPSTRNTGLDGTT
+6 
-19 PPRVGNL
+19 
-26 TVREDGTMSLRINT
+26 MSLRINT
-40 NISALNALRNVERAA
+40 NMSALNALRNVERAS

-72 RSADDPA
+72 RGADDPA

-87 RAQIAGLEQA
+87 RAQITGLEQA

-103 AMNLIKTAEGA
+103 ATNLVKTAEGA
-114 LEEVHNLLRSMRQLA
+114 LEEMHNLLRSMRQLA

-137 NDMTA
+137 NDLTA

-147 NQIRSAIESINRIAA
+147 NQIASAIDSINRISA

-173 GSAGVSAVVT
+173 GTAGTTAVTT
-183 DFTRVGGLFF
+183 DFQRVGGMFF
-193 GGSVFGSVGAS
+193 GGSVFGSVAGAAS
-204 APREYALGTGV
+204 QDYAIGSGI

-220 TQDATRAL
+220 TTAATRAQVQGNL
-228 ISGDRDYSSA
+228 DYTAA
-238 TSIIQTSATVV
+238 TDVIQTSASVV
-249 INGVSFSV
+249 INGVNFTT

-274 SSVTGVVAELYT
+274 SSVTGVAAEIVDN
-286 SSGNTRVRLRA
+286 SGNLNVRLRA
-297 VEYGANF
+297 LEYGANF
-304 SVNLNDQQNI
+304 SVTVNDQQQI
-314 LHASATFTSATGRN
+314 LLATLTSRSASGTN
-328 ATATVQVKD
+328 AEATVSVTNI
-337 VDGNTVSV
+337 DGGVVTV
-345 LFTGGVS
+345 LFTGGKAS
-352 RGDSGLRLTDA
+352 GDSGLRLTDA
-363 KGNVILLNEAGNDTA
+363 KGNVILLTEYGNHTTNGDGA
-378 IDAAVVGRTAA
+378 VGRTSA

-402 VARFSINNMRSD
+402 VARFSINNMRAD
-414 KLGTGIVAGKSLADI
+414 KIGTGAVSGKSLKDV
-429 DVTKTGGAEEALK
+429 DVTKTGGAGEALK

-495 ISRFTRFQILQQ
+495 ISRFTKFQILQQ

-520 QAVLQLIR
+520 QGVLQLIR

>member
-1 MFRRQ
+1 
-6 SPSTRNTGLDGTT
+6 
-19 PPRVGNL
+19 
-26 TVREDGTMSLRINT
+26 MSLRINT
-40 NISALNALRNVERAA
+40 NMSALNALRNVERAS

-72 RSADDPA
+72 RGADDPA

-87 RAQIAGLEQA
+87 RAQIVGLEQA

-103 AMNLIKTAEGA
+103 ATNLIKTAEGA
-114 LEEVHNLLRSMRQLA
+114 LDEMHNLLRSMRQLA

-137 NDMTA
+137 NDQTA

-147 NQIRSAIESINRIAA
+147 NQITSAINSINRIAA

-173 GSAGVSAVVT
+173 GTAGTTAVVT

-193 GGSVFGSVGAS
+193 GGSIYGSVAGAAS
-204 APREYALGTGV
+204 QDYAIGTGT

-220 TQDATRAL
+220 TGAASRAAVQGTRNYTTATD
-228 ISGDRDYSSA
+228 IIA
-238 TSIIQTSATVV
+238 TSASVV
-249 INGVSFSV
+249 INGVNFTT

-274 SSVTGVVAELYT
+274 TSVTGVVAEIVT
-286 SSGNTRVRLRA
+286 SGTNLNVRLRA
-297 VEYGANF
+297 AEYGANF
-304 SVNLNDQQNI
+304 SVTVNDQQAI
-314 LHASATFTSATGRN
+314 LFNAATTQTDTGDD
-328 ATATVQVKD
+328 ATATVTVRNI
-337 VDGNTVSV
+337 DGGEVTV
-345 LFTGGVS
+345 LFTGGKAS
-352 RGDSGLRLTDA
+352 GDSGLRLTDA
-363 KGNVILLNEAGNDTA
+363 KGNVLLLTEYGNHTTNGDGA
-378 IDAAVVGRTAA
+378 IGRTSA

-402 VARFSINNMRSD
+402 LARFSINNMRAD
-414 KLGTGIVAGKSLADI
+414 KLGTGVVAGLDLQDI

-461 QKNVLESNMRSLSVA
+461 QKNILESNMRSLSVA

-495 ISRFTRFQILQQ
+495 ISRFTKFQILQQ

-520 QAVLQLIR
+520 QGVLQLIR